1 MKKYLIYPLFAAASF
16 MMASCNEDF
25 NEDVAAPQQW
35 EQEAAITLSGF
46 SATGVTN
53 LDLGTIT
60 TDSVNLCSLTT
71 PTGIPEGAIL
81 ENFRIN
87 LSQADAENTAVTIS
101 ADSNGNVATKDL
113 QAAIEAIYG
122 KRPTLRSF
130 NAEVLANMTIN
141 GQASLLS
148 TTTTVTAT
156 PKAPFISTGYYLVGD
171 MFKIDEANNGWNDVC
186 MQPFSH
192 SGKDVYEDPIFT
204 IVFTTTGANQYW
216 KIIPQV
222 NIDNNDFWANQPGV
236 VGPAVDGESSLT
248 GTLINMFANA
258 GKIEEEGMYKMTLNM
273 MDYTYTLNKLAP
285 EYYILGDSPF
295 AWDVDTK
302 KFMLYPQSPTVH
314 SYTTKFTGNQK
325 IINSNDMGTG
335 NWNACYG
342 TPNDGDT
349 SLSAALIQNAGAI
362 HVPEAGYYTL
372 TLDFKGQSYTWT
384 KCENQDPK
392 TYQQI
397 SLVGAFNGWNAG
409 DTQYDMTEIAPHN
422 WFIGGV
428 VLTAGELKFNADD
441 AWTDS
446 WGNPDANIGDKNYG
460 KTIYNAGNMNV
471 PAGTYD
477 VFFNDITGEFVFQS
491 K

>member
-25 NEDVAAPQQW
+25 NENIAAPQQW

-53 LDLGTIT
+53 LDLGSIT

-204 IVFTTTGANQYW
+204 IEFTTTGADQYW
-216 KIIPQV
+216 KIIPQI

-248 GTLINMFANA
+248 GTLVNMLANA
-258 GKIEEEGMYKMTLNM
+258 GKIEEEGMYRMTLNM
-273 MDYTYTLNKLAP
+273 MDYSYKVEILNHQEFIYEIGNNNGWSTTYALHSPASDGIYHGAMFLKSGFKFRSNANDWNGSGNWGLDADGTEGKLISDGGSKDIPLTEDGFYKITVDLNKMEYTLAKFEKLG
-285 EYYILGDSPF
+285 IIGDGQPGG
-295 AWDVDTK
+295 WDTDTELTYDDTEK
-302 KFMLYPQSPTVH
+302 CWKATGVELTGGKSIKFRTVGDWNTVNIGGA
-314 SYTTKFTGNQK
+314 SLDKLIF
-325 IINSNDMGTG
+325 NSNDNIPVAESGTF
-335 NWNACYG
+335 
-342 TPNDGDT
+342 TVKLFLET
-349 SLSAALIQNAGAI
+349 AGQPYA
-362 HVPEAGYYTL
+362 TL
-372 TLDFKGQSYTWT
+372 TK
-384 KCENQDPK
+384 E
-392 TYQQI
+392 
-397 SLVGAFNGWNAG
+397 
-409 DTQYDMTEIAPHN
+409 
-422 WFIGGV
+422 
-428 VLTAGELKFNADD
+428 
-441 AWTDS
+441 
-446 WGNPDANIGDKNYG
+446 
-460 KTIYNAGNMNV
+460 
-471 PAGTYD
+471 
-477 VFFNDITGEFVFQS
+477 
-491 K
+491 

>member
-25 NEDVAAPQQW
+25 NENIAAPQQW

-53 LDLGTIT
+53 LDLGSIT

-236 VGPAVDGESSLT
+236 ARQNL
-248 GTLINMFANA
+248 
-258 GKIEEEGMYKMTLNM
+258 GKR
-273 MDYTYTLNKLAP
+273 
-285 EYYILGDSPF
+285 PF
-295 AWDVDTK
+295 
-302 KFMLYPQSPTVH
+302 L
-314 SYTTKFTGNQK
+314 
-325 IINSNDMGTG
+325 
-335 NWNACYG
+335 
-342 TPNDGDT
+342 
-349 SLSAALIQNAGAI
+349 
-362 HVPEAGYYTL
+362 
-372 TLDFKGQSYTWT
+372 
-384 KCENQDPK
+384 
-392 TYQQI
+392 
-397 SLVGAFNGWNAG
+397 
-409 DTQYDMTEIAPHN
+409 
-422 WFIGGV
+422 
-428 VLTAGELKFNADD
+428 
-441 AWTDS
+441 
-446 WGNPDANIGDKNYG
+446 
-460 KTIYNAGNMNV
+460 
-471 PAGTYD
+471 
-477 VFFNDITGEFVFQS
+477 
-491 K
+491 